1 MLIQPTL
8 DTLNQLKLYGMAAA
22 LTEQL
27 TQSAA
32 LSLPFEDRL
41 GLLVEREVSYTETTG
56 ASRACCSLLS
66 SKSALRSKSLTSA
79 RAAGWIAL
87 SSPVLLLA
95 TGFVA
100 HTIY

>member
-41 GLLVEREVSYTETTG
+41 GLLVG
-56 ASRACCSLLS
+56 A
-66 SKSALRSKSLTSA
+66 K
-79 RAAGWIAL
+79 
-87 SSPVLLLA
+87 
-95 TGFVA
+95 
-100 HTIY
+100 